1 MRTGS
6 FDPCRPTSPDSPH
19 LAFRKDKVDWQ
30 IWVRTGVQPLPV
42 KYVITSKWMTGAPQ
56 YTLHLYD
63 WNARPQVP
71 DSRFTFTPPEG
82 AKKIDAIVVNEL
94 GEIEFAEESPQ

>member
-1 MRTGS
+1 M
-6 FDPCRPTSPDSPH
+6 
-19 LAFRKDKVDWQ
+19 
-30 IWVRTGVQPLPV
+30 QPLPV

-71 DSRFTFTPPEG
+71 DSRFAFTLTNN
-82 AKKIDAIVVNEL
+82 A
-94 GEIEFAEESPQ
+94 